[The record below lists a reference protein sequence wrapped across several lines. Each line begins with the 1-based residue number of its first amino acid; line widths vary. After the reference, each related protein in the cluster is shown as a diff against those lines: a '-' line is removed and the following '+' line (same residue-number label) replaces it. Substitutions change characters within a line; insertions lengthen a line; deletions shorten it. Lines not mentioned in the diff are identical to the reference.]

1 MYAKVLVAVPPGAT
15 MTISFAVALAA
26 CAGVIAVINVS
37 VTATIVAAT
46 PPIVTL
52 LAPIKFVP
60 AMVNTVPP
68 VLGPVFGF
76 TGLVA
81 PKVGMP

>member
-1 MYAKVLVAVPPGAT
+1 MVTVPPGVT
-15 MTISFAVALAA
+15 MTMSFAVALAA
-26 CAGVIAVINVS
+26 CAGVLAVINMS
-37 VTATIVAAT
+37 VTARMVAGT

-60 AMVNTVPP
+60 VMVNTVPP
-68 VLGPVFGF
+68 VLGPVFGL

>member
-1 MYAKVLVAVPPGAT
+1 LVTVPPGVT

-37 VTATIVAAT
+37 VTATIVAAK